1 MRKRGHSVYT
11 HGKRK
16 LSDNFMILRNF
27 YLFWQMAIFS
37 CCISSCFCTKKGK
50 KRQYNLTFIPRR
62 AFLHQKGNKKD
73 SNKCQCSNLE
83 EGLNVRKCLSP
94 LIRFQ
99 WKNSGQANSAFGI
112 VFISPLKPFY
122 PSTLFTFFTEVVSQD
137 WFPLYLFSLCI
148 QFHIITHHNRLQ
160 YIDSDLGGVNFFK
173 WFMRGNYHW
182 AKWRFF
188 KIIFDLTIAAGNT
201 FSFQHQMK
209 DINILSTPIE

>member
-1 MRKRGHSVYT
+1 
-11 HGKRK
+11 
-16 LSDNFMILRNF
+16 MILRNF
-27 YLFWQMAIFS
+27 YFFWQMAIFS

-173 WFMRGNYHW
+173 WFIRGNYHW

-188 KIIFDLTIAAGNT
+188 KRVFNLTIPDENT

>member
-83 EGLNVRKCLSP
+83 EGLNVRKASVAFDSLSIKEFGSSEQCFWDRFYISLKTFLPINP
-94 LIRFQ
+94 LHF
-99 WKNSGQANSAFGI
+99 
-112 VFISPLKPFY
+112 FY
-122 PSTLFTFFTEVVSQD
+122 GGCKSRLVSTLSLFV
-137 WFPLYLFSLCI
+137 LY
-148 QFHIITHHNRLQ
+148 
-160 YIDSDLGGVNFFK
+160 
-173 WFMRGNYHW
+173 
-182 AKWRFF
+182 
-188 KIIFDLTIAAGNT
+188 TIP
-201 FSFQHQMK
+201 HYY
-209 DINILSTPIE
+209 TP

>member
-27 YLFWQMAIFS
+27 YLFLANGNILLLYLVLLLYQ
-37 CCISSCFCTKKGK
+37 KGK
-50 KRQYNLTFIPRR
+50 KRRYNLTFIPRR

-173 WFMRGNYHW
+173 WFIRGNYITGPSDGSSRW
-182 AKWRFF
+182 SSLWLLRPEIRSVFNIKWR
-188 KIIFDLTIAAGNT
+188 T
-201 FSFQHQMK
+201 
-209 DINILSTPIE
+209 

>member
-1 MRKRGHSVYT
+1 MEKENFRQFHDIE
-11 HGKRK
+11 K
-16 LSDNFMILRNF
+16 LLPFLANGNILLL
-27 YLFWQMAIFS
+27 YLVLLLYQ
-37 CCISSCFCTKKGK
+37 KGK

-173 WFMRGNYHW
+173 WFIRGNYITGPSDGSS
-182 AKWRFF
+182 R
-188 KIIFDLTIAAGNT
+188 
-201 FSFQHQMK
+201 
-209 DINILSTPIE
+209 LSR